1 MKNQLNEFFNR
12 IQFVS
17 GKPLN
22 EDVNEAKKE
31 KPSAGLSK
39 EKKSEIVK
47 KAKKGGDIGKKGK
60 GFEKIA
66 KKAAKEYGSEEKGR
80 AVAAASMWKN
90 IKREGVEGGD
100 HEVSMAKSSLESI
113 ISSAQSLMD
122 KLGNDE
128 RNIPGWIQDHITNSE
143 NYIDQAAQGFHE
155 LDGEENT
162 ESDELYEEENADPG
176 FEVMNKY
183 IKTGKFVFEDP
194 MSGEKVKIKSFDQF
208 LSIMDKYAKAELVLK
223 AAFSHSK
230 NENFK

>member
-12 IQFVS
+12 IQFAS

-47 KAKKGGDIGKKGK
+47 QAKKGKDFGKKGK
-60 GFEKIA
+60 GFK
-66 KKAAKEYGSEEKGR
+66 SV
-80 AVAAASMWKN
+80 VAAAKKSGATDPEAVAGAAFWKN
-90 IKREGVEGGD
+90 IKREGVEGAD
-100 HEVSMAKSSLESI
+100 HEVSMAKSSLDSI

-122 KLGNDE
+122 KLGEEE
-128 RNIPGWIQDHITNSE
+128 RNIPGWIQDHITNAE
-143 NYIDQAAQGFHE
+143 NYIDQVAQGFHE
-155 LDGEENT
+155 LGDEEDT
-162 ESDELYEEENADPG
+162 ESDELNEEENVDPG
-176 FEVMNKY
+176 FENMNKM
-183 IKTGKFVFEDP
+183 IKTGKLVFEDP
-194 MSGEKVKIKSFDQF
+194 ISGENVKIKSFDQF
-208 LSIMDKYAKAELVLK
+208 LGILDKYAKSELILK